1 MRKKLLFISMALLGA
16 TLLSACVGGAVR
28 GTTWAGLAADE
39 TTAYLADGPFVHA
52 VNLDNGREAW
62 RFPAKSDSKLLF
74 HAPPAVT
81 SDGLVIVGSA
91 GGSHT
96 LFALNPADITTS
108 DGVNSPVPAWTFDEA
123 QGAWVA
129 APLVVDNLLYAPN
142 ADGNLYVLDLNDG
155 RSAKQAIKTIELDDR
170 LWAQPVTDGE
180 RLFVTSLDHSV
191 YAIDLQTYE
200 ILWHVDVSGAIP
212 GSPVIG
218 PDGMLYVGSLAS
230 RLEKF
235 DPVTGEHQ
243 SVFTAEYWIWSTP
256 SLNEDT
262 LYFGDLRGNFYS
274 FNTAGGALNWSP
286 IQPDGPITASALVQN
301 GHLLLATE
309 SGNVYAIGKDG
320 KTLWYETVGGKIY
333 TTPVVVGDLILVAP
347 METDFYLAALDPNG
361 RRVWTFSP

>member
-1 MRKKLLFISMALLGA
+1 MRKKFVFIVMVLLGA
-16 TLLSACVGGAVR
+16 FLLSACVGGAVR

-39 TTAYLADGPFVHA
+39 TTAYLADGPFIHA
-52 VNLDNGREAW
+52 VNLDSGREVW
-62 RFPAKSDSKLLF
+62 RFPEKSDSKLLF
-74 HAPPAVT
+74 YAPPAVT
-81 SDGLVIVGSA
+81 DDGLVIVGSA
-91 GGSHT
+91 GGNHT
-96 LFALNPADITTS
+96 MFALNPADINTNNGIHT
-108 DGVNSPVPAWTFDEA
+108 PVPAWTFAEA
-123 QGAWVA
+123 KGAWVA
-129 APLVVDNLLYAPN
+129 APLIVDNLVFAPN
-142 ADGNLYVLDLNDG
+142 SDGNLYVLDMSDG
-155 RSAKQAIKTIELDDR
+155 RSAKQAMRIIELDGR

-180 RLFVTSLDHSV
+180 RIFVTSLDHSI
-191 YAIDLQTYE
+191 YAIDLRTYE

-212 GSPVIG
+212 GSPAIG

-230 RLEKF
+230 RLERF

-274 FNTAGGALNWSP
+274 FNTTSGALNWSP

-309 SGNVYAIGKDG
+309 SGNIYAIGKDG
-320 KTLWYETVGGKIY
+320 KTLWYEMVGGKIY
-333 TTPVVVGDLILVAP
+333 TTPVVAGDLILVAP
-347 METDFYLAALDPNG
+347 METDFYLAALDSNG